1 VKGVR
6 YIVDN
11 KGRRTA
17 VILDLKI
24 HRELWEDICDVMVAQ
39 KRLKEPRVPFAE
51 VEANLRKARKLP

>member
-1 VKGVR
+1 MKGIR

-24 HRELWEDICDVMVAQ
+24 HGELWEDICDHLIALQ
-39 KRLKEPRVPFAE
+39 RLKEPRVPFAE
-51 VEANLRKARKLP
+51 VKAGLPKARKIQ

>member
-1 VKGVR
+1 VKGIR

-24 HRELWEDICDVMVAQ
+24 HAELWEDICDVFVAK
-39 KRLKEPRVPFAE
+39 KRLKEPRVPLAE
-51 VEANLRKARKLP
+51 VVAGLPKARKVP